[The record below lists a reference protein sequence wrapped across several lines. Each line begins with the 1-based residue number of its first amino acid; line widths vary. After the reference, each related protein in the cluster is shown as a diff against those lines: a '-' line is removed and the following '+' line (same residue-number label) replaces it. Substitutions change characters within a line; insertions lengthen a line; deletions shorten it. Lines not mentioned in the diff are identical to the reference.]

1 MLVFIFRVKYPELK
15 WRVKNATDL
24 LNHKLVYM
32 WQAKVMPL
40 DNITGRE

>member
-1 MLVFIFRVKYPELK
+1 MLVYVFRVTYPGLK
-15 WRVKNATDL
+15 WRPKNVHDL
-24 LNHKLVYM
+24 LNRKLVRI